1 MGTDSLPQSTR
12 LLSIPREI
20 RDEIYLQVL
29 QSARPSSP
37 PTSPAAAG
45 PRTEEC
51 IHRAWSNRSLFYP
64 NIQSPY
70 GLWSPMLLT
79 NRQTNAEIRDLIASA
94 EFLHRQQ
101 AFPFKLDCMVEGFS
115 IWPTWT
121 LFPALVAR
129 MGVLEVDLRFLDAK
143 LNSCLF
149 YGDGGPGLLFRPLF
163 RLLNGL
169 FLNGPQFLERDT
181 TGGLL
186 HLELLVVNVVLPPS
200 VDLAQDGN
208 DDLGSWPYALDSLKS
223 KIQQIAE
230 SGALS
235 GRVGRMRIYDGKEDH
250 DIEIAEKDFP
260 EETANYWAEYG
271 FEWGRH

>member
-186 HLELLVVNVVLPPS
+186 HLELLVVNVVLPPF
-200 VDLAQDGN
+200 AP
-208 DDLGSWPYALDSLKS
+208 DDNISPDNWAYALGFLKGS
-223 KIQQIAE
+223 MHQIAI

-235 GRVGRMRIYDGKEDH
+235 GRIGRMRICDGKEDR
-250 DIEIAEKDFP
+250 DIEIAEIEFP
-260 EETANYWAEYG
+260 EELANYWARYG
-271 FEWGRH
+271 FEWGRPCS